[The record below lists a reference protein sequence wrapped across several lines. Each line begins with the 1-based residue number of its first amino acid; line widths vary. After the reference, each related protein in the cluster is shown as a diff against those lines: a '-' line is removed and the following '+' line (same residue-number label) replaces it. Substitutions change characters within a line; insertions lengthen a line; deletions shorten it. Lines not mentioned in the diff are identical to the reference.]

1 MIEVNTY
8 NVKRM
13 PIREQKNI
21 GAQIRILV
29 SESKFVR
36 KELVVMIFEILGK
49 KWDPVQ
55 GQFDTDPYYRV
66 QMSDGSSFVTD
77 AAGKALLIAV

>member
-13 PIREQKNI
+13 PIREQKNV
-21 GAQIRILV
+21 GAQIRVLV

-36 KELVVMIFEILGK
+36 KELVVMIFEILGR
-49 KWDPVQ
+49 KWDPVTRTI
-55 GQFDTDPYYRV
+55 DTDPYYRV
-66 QMSDGSSFVTD
+66 KMSDGSSLVTD
-77 AAGKALLIAV
+77 AAGKALLTV

>member
-1 MIEVNTY
+1 MTEVNTY

-21 GAQIRILV
+21 GAQIRVLV

-36 KELVVMIFEILGK
+36 KELVVMIFEILGR
-49 KWDPVQ
+49 KWDPVTRAI
-55 GQFDTDPYYRV
+55 DTDPYYRV
-66 QMSDGSSFVTD
+66 KMSDGSEIVTD
-77 AAGKALLIAV
+77 AAGKALLTA